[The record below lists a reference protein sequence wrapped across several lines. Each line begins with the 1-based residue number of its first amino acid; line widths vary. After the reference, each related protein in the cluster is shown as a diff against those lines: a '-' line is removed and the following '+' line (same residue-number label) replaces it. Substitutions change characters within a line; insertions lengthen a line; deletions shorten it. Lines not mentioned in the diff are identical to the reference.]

1 MLSCSRII
9 AISYFETA
17 QMKGETNIST
27 DEKIA
32 IMYLLNAI
40 SQADGKIEQ
49 EELDY
54 LTYFTQEHHLNL
66 DEETFKQQKLDQL
79 CAAIITPQ
87 AKQFAIEQ
95 IIELSICDNNYHDT
109 ERRAAMLL
117 ANSLAISTEDFLT
130 IEKHIIQ
137 HNHT

>member
-1 MLSCSRII
+1 MN
-9 AISYFETA
+9 
-17 QMKGETNIST
+17 GETNIST

-40 SQADGKIEQ
+40 SQADGKIEK

-87 AKQFAIEQ
+87 AKRFAIEQ
-95 IIELSICDNNYHDT
+95 IVELSICDNNYHDA

-117 ANSLAISTEDFLT
+117 ANLLAISTEDFLT